1 MSITASALGAAY
13 IHMIDLGHRVSMHSC
28 TQSICELS
36 FPGSMDAESN
46 PHETIVPIQL
56 ARETEALKEI
66 LQDKND
72 RLEARISTSRTRIAR
87 FPKSL
92 RVIGGAEH
100 RYVVPSVVA
109 IGPYHHGRHH
119 LQEMEEVKHAA
130 AYRLLR
136 AQSRTV
142 EEVYEK
148 VLSVAGD
155 ARRCYDDS
163 VVAGLS
169 DAEFARMMFVD
180 GCFLLW
186 YLHDRHEDPLISGC
200 AFSHGPSILK
210 DILRL
215 ENQIPLLVLEALM
228 DRPVVD
234 LSNWMLMDTFFN
246 RAEKKVIISRIMRF
260 LTKNL
265 PARRVL
271 VEQAK
276 TNTVERSSIIRVDED
291 SKPPHLLGL
300 LRSSMI
306 SGMPRQKTRIQ
317 VRELSWLLSRS
328 AVDLAQI
335 GVKLTASTA
344 NWFADMN
351 VHKKPLCGELSL
363 SSLSLDDFAACC
375 LVNMAALEMAETLD
389 ASNDGDAFVVS
400 SYLSLLAM
408 LMDKEEDVHH
418 LRMSGVLRSSFSNAQ
433 TLAFFKEL
441 GQHISHGYNYS
452 YTLAEISKYMRHRPV
467 RTAVHKFVYNHHR
480 VIVAVLSIA
489 GVLISILKAL
499 YSLKK
504 P

>member
-1 MSITASALGAAY
+1 
-13 IHMIDLGHRVSMHSC
+13 
-28 TQSICELS
+28 
-36 FPGSMDAESN
+36 MDAESN

-200 AFSHGPSILK
+200 AFRTAPASSRTSCGWRTRFHCWCSRPLWTGPSWICQTGCLWTPSSTERRR
-210 DILRL
+210 RL
-215 ENQIPLLVLEALM
+215 L
-228 DRPVVD
+228 
-234 LSNWMLMDTFFN
+234 
-246 RAEKKVIISRIMRF
+246 
-260 LTKNL
+260 
-265 PARRVL
+265 
-271 VEQAK
+271 
-276 TNTVERSSIIRVDED
+276 
-291 SKPPHLLGL
+291 
-300 LRSSMI
+300 
-306 SGMPRQKTRIQ
+306 
-317 VRELSWLLSRS
+317 
-328 AVDLAQI
+328 
-335 GVKLTASTA
+335 
-344 NWFADMN
+344 
-351 VHKKPLCGELSL
+351 
-363 SSLSLDDFAACC
+363 
-375 LVNMAALEMAETLD
+375 
-389 ASNDGDAFVVS
+389 
-400 SYLSLLAM
+400 LLAA
-408 LMDKEEDVHH
+408 
-418 LRMSGVLRSSFSNAQ
+418 S
-433 TLAFFKEL
+433 
-441 GQHISHGYNYS
+441 
-452 YTLAEISKYMRHRPV
+452 
-467 RTAVHKFVYNHHR
+467 
-480 VIVAVLSIA
+480 
-489 GVLISILKAL
+489 
-499 YSLKK
+499 
-504 P
+504 